1 MAVRRWFP
9 DTVQPGSHWTA
20 TTSSFTASVLF
31 RRGHA
36 DIHRRQNREDIR
48 LNNRNKDVQPN
59 ERQGQY
65 GGKNSQDDAQRRS
78 LGPTPEG
85 RSGKQAEENA
95 VNHVAGEDI
104 GPKADGEGEKT
115 SRGADNF
122 NREKQQGKR
131 PVRDLPLR

>member
-20 TTSSFTASVLF
+20 TTSSFTALVLF

-65 GGKNSQDDAQRRS
+65 GGKKSPEGVQRWRHV
-78 LGPTPEG
+78 PTPQG
-85 RSGKQAEENA
+85 RAGQQAQDKDVKQYHRAE
-95 VNHVAGEDI
+95 
-104 GPKADGEGEKT
+104 
-115 SRGADNF
+115 
-122 NREKQQGKR
+122 
-131 PVRDLPLR
+131 

>member
-20 TTSSFTASVLF
+20 TTSSFTALVLF

-65 GGKNSQDDAQRRS
+65 GGKKSQDDAQRRR

-85 RSGKQAEENA
+85 RARKQAEKKN
-95 VNHVAGEDI
+95 VKQV
-104 GPKADGEGEKT
+104 T
-115 SRGADNF
+115 GADNCPKSSGEG
-122 NREKQQGKR
+122 RER
-131 PVRDLPLR
+131 